1 MKGLLRLFGWA
12 LLTVSALAAAAGG
25 AGWLGYREI
34 TGSGPLLAART
45 VVIPPGTGLAGV
57 AELLAKEGVVRHR
70 LAFEISAILLAKAGG
85 LQAGEYRF
93 PAEASPLAAAA
104 IIASGKT
111 VKHRLTIPE
120 GLTTAEVLA
129 LVNAAPGLAGDIGLP
144 PAEGSLMPDTYQYT
158 YGEPRREL
166 ILRMQRAMAQ
176 ALRSVWEKRR
186 PDLPLS
192 TPEQLLTL
200 ASIVEREAKHA
211 DDRPRIAA
219 VFLNRLRLS
228 MPLDSDPTVIYALS
242 DAGAKK
248 FDRALTHAD
257 LQTPS
262 SYNTYLEKGL
272 PPGPIDNPGMAA
284 LRAVAQPATT
294 DELYFV
300 ADGNGG
306 HVFAHTL
313 AEQDRNIAQYRRA
326 AASAPDRS
334 GAGQR

>member
-1 MKGLLRLFGWA
+1 MTGSLRLIGWA
-12 LLTVSALAAAAGG
+12 LLAVSTLLALAGG
-25 AGWLGYREI
+25 IGWLGYREI
-34 TGSGPLLAART
+34 TSAGPLAQPRN

-57 AELLAKEGVVRHR
+57 ADLLVKEGIVRR
-70 LAFEISAILLAKAGG
+70 PLVFEVGAILSGESGA

-93 PAEASPLAAAA
+93 PAEASPLDAAA

-129 LVNAAPGLAGDIGLP
+129 LVKAAPGVAGDIGPSP
-144 PAEGSLMPDTYQYT
+144 PEGSLMPDTYQYT
-158 YGEPRREL
+158 YGEQRREL
-166 ILRMQRAMAQ
+166 IQRMERAMAR
-176 ALRSVWEKRR
+176 ALSSVWAKRQ
-186 PDLPLS
+186 PGLPLS
-192 TPEQLLTL
+192 SPEQLLTL

-211 DDRPRIAA
+211 DERPRIAA
-219 VFLNRLRLS
+219 VFLNRLRLG

-248 FDRALTHAD
+248 LDRPLTHAD
-257 LQTPS
+257 LRTPS

-272 PPGPIDNPGMAA
+272 PPGAIDNPGMAA
-284 LRAVAQPATT
+284 LRAVAQPVAT

-306 HVFAHTL
+306 HVFARTL
-313 AEQDRNIAQYRRA
+313 AEQDRNIAQYRRGVAPDSNRAGA
-326 AASAPDRS
+326 AAR
-334 GAGQR
+334 